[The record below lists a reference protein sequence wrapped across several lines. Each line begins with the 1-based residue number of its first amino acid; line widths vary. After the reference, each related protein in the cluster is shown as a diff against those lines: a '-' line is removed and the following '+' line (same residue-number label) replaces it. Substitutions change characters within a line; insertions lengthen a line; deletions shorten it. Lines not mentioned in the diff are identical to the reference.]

1 MNRVIHQSNKS
12 PVLLMMV
19 LILIAALGFV
29 GYSVWQ
35 IFSLPLM
42 QEKLSQLYFIV
53 LLLDEYQKFSYPVLC
68 AGVLC
73 VVLLVFIFLEIY
85 RRSSEKSDTDSHN
98 QQAILLLL
106 DETSSLKNP
115 SLKNSLDEAENF
127 SGTIPEAINFVIGR
141 LGAFSKRIQDSSENL
156 SATANETR
164 VVASQLAEV
173 SEHQLDEIGSAS
185 MAVKELEKAI
195 EELSA
200 KLTNIAVE
208 TEKISSLAK
217 KSTVVIKN
225 TALGMNDTQNKMNET
240 SKYVNKL
247 SENFKGIETV
257 VSALNDMSGQAHI
270 LGLNAAIQAST
281 AGDAGKGFGVIAEEV
296 QRLAERS
303 GVAIKQITSLIS
315 TIHIGTHNVVGSIDE
330 AVCTVTK
337 GKEVSGEAGC
347 VVIEIEAASLGLTG
361 QINDAA
367 SALGA
372 QVASTIKVSKTID
385 VIQDISSQLLVGTNN
400 TAEIMNELAELSSV
414 LSDTVCELKKTSSD
428 EILCLDSL
436 SDFSVTESQGNS

>member
-1 MNRVIHQSNKS
+1 
-12 PVLLMMV
+12 
-19 LILIAALGFV
+19 
-29 GYSVWQ
+29 
-35 IFSLPLM
+35 
-42 QEKLSQLYFIV
+42 
-53 LLLDEYQKFSYPVLC
+53 
-68 AGVLC
+68 
-73 VVLLVFIFLEIY
+73 LVFIFLEIY

-115 SLKNSLDEAENF
+115 SLKNSLDEAKNF

-257 VSALNDMSGQAHI
+257 VSALNDMAGQAHI

-315 TIHIGTHNVVGSIDE
+315 TIHIGTDNVVGSIDE